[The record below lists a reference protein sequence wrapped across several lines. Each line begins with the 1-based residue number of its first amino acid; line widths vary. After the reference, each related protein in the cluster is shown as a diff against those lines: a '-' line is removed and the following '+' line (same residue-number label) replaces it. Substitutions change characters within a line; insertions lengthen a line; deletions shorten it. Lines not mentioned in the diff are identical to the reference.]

1 MIDPTRPQPLSYSAV
16 WEDTGQMLHA
26 NAGLLTA
33 VAGVFLFLPALLMA
47 RYFPPVEPAETWR
60 EWIEAMRAY
69 LQVAGPWLIL
79 SSIANIIG
87 SVAIYLLL
95 LKAPRLT
102 VGAAVA
108 RSLAILPFFYVV
120 SLITNLAIGAGLTM
134 LIVPGIFLI
143 GKMVLAGPVLVA
155 EMPKAP
161 FSAIQ
166 RSWHLSDGRSW
177 SIAGLVV
184 IVYLAA
190 ALVSYA
196 VETGLGS
203 VILLLLGR
211 AGLGLMVLAMLEALI
226 ASAFAVV
233 SLALGAAIYR
243 AAVRQPDFSRQAV

>member
-1 MIDPTRPQPLSYSAV
+1 MIARRALRQIV
-16 WEDTGQMLHA
+16 RIG
-26 NAGLLTA
+26 G
-33 VAGVFLFLPALLMA
+33 VAG
-47 RYFPPVEPAETWR
+47 R
-60 EWIEAMRAY
+60 
-69 LQVAGPWLIL
+69 
-79 SSIANIIG
+79 
-87 SVAIYLLL
+87 
-95 LKAPRLT
+95 
-102 VGAAVA
+102 
-108 RSLAILPFFYVV
+108 
-120 SLITNLAIGAGLTM
+120 
-134 LIVPGIFLI
+134 IVPGIFLI

-243 AAVRQPDFSRQAV
+243 AAVRQPDLSRQPV